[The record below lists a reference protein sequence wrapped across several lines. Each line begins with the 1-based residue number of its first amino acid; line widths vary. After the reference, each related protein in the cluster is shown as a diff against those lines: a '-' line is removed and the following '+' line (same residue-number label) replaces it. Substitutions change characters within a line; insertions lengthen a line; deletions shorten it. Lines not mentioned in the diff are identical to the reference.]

1 MIKIINLYIDVIKT
15 YLNINDDN
23 LIISLFE
30 KDGMKDLED
39 IYKVPKKYINYL
51 NIIIKNW
58 IHTFNNL

>member
-23 LIISLFE
+23 LIISVFE

-51 NIIIKNW
+51 NIIIKN
-58 IHTFNNL
+58 